1 MGLVLD
7 TSVFIS
13 GERRGHSVHRIL
25 DTIQQQHGHTETAI
39 SVVTIAELTHGI
51 YRARSPE
58 QKDARKVFVEDVLAS
73 LTTYPL
79 TVPISQLMG
88 RIGGEQAAAGVTIA
102 FPDLAIGATA
112 LFLNLPVLTHNTK
125 HFRLIPNL
133 VLLTL

>member
-1 MGLVLD
+1 MGLILD

-13 GERRGHSVHRIL
+13 GERRGHSVRRIL
-25 DTIQQQHGHTETAI
+25 DAIQQQHGQVETAI
-39 SVVTIAELTHGI
+39 SAVTVAELTHGV

-58 QKDARKVFVEDVLAS
+58 QKEARKVFVEDVLAS
-73 LTTYPL
+73 LSTYPL
-79 TVPISQLMG
+79 TVPIAQLLG
-88 RIGGEQAAAGVTIA
+88 RIEGEQAAAGVTIA

-112 LFLNLPVLTHNTK
+112 LFFDLAVLTHNTK